1 MTLVIL
7 LKKLM
12 YRRNPVCLYLPLF
25 LQLLLSGLRVLLMTS
40 NLHKFQ
46 LVEEYNI
53 CECLCC
59 VANINLPRKGQT
71 KALYFTIC
79 IRRTKS
85 TLKNSCYPE
94 VM

>member
-1 MTLVIL
+1 MLISATFPSTTIIWSESII
-7 LKKLM
+7 
-12 YRRNPVCLYLPLF
+12 NDI
-25 LQLLLSGLRVLLMTS
+25 QLA
-40 NLHKFQ
+40 FQ